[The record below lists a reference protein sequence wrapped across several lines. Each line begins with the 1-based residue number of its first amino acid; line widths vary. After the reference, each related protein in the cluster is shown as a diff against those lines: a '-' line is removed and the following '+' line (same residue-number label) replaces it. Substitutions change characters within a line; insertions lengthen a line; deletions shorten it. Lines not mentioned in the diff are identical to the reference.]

1 MINKIIL
8 IFFCI
13 VAMACNVHR
22 HSESNNIITISSDSD
37 AIICH
42 VVKIVTLK
50 ESLNGKGVYD
60 IYMNTEYGKI
70 VVRSIFDPSLP
81 YDDKMIMCNGT
92 YKLKLDRIQKETE
105 VFQNPNSLKIGDK
118 NDSALIVVST
128 PSITL
133 SGSLTHFSAPVSIHM
148 DYPKYVSN
156 NLNGLYIVYNQ

>member
-1 MINKIIL
+1 MINKIIIIL
-8 IFFCI
+8 FCV
-13 VAMACNVHR
+13 VAMACNVYR

-70 VVRSIFDPSLP
+70 VVQSIFDPSLP
-81 YDDKMIMCNGT
+81 YDDKIIMRNDT
-92 YKLKLDRIQKETE
+92 YKLKLDRILKETE
-105 VFQNPNSLKIGDK
+105 MFQDPTPLKIVNK
-118 NDSALIVVST
+118 NDSALIIVST
-128 PSITL
+128 PGITL
-133 SGSLTHFSAPVSIHM
+133 SGSLTHFSEPLSFHV
-148 DYPKYVSN
+148 DYPKYVSK